1 MPFNPDPCSYANVTE
16 LRTSAIH
23 MELVMSF
30 EGTLEQHMLCA
41 LPSTANSVWPSCC
54 AEKTLTGSATIS
66 LTACSATQVCSLDT
80 RGLNITGVCDADT
93 GAELKWA
100 FGTSTEALGTALT
113 INLAAPLASGDT
125 VSVKVAYATS
135 PDSMAVQWLP
145 PSQTAGGKHPYMFT
159 QCQAIHARALLPC
172 QDSPG
177 VKAPYTASLTVP
189 DGLVGLMSAISTE
202 FPAAAGDGSPR
213 TFKFEQTVPMATY
226 LIAIAAGN
234 LEKRDVGPVS
244 LLETLSH
251 TGHLPCA
258 VLS

>member
-1 MPFNPDPCSYANVTE
+1 MYGRHACV
-16 LRTSAIH
+16 
-23 MELVMSF
+23 
-30 EGTLEQHMLCA
+30 
-41 LPSTANSVWPSCC
+41 
-54 AEKTLTGSATIS
+54 EKTLTGSATIS
-66 LTACSATQVCSLDT
+66 LTACAATQVCSLDT
-80 RGLNITGVCDADT
+80 RGLSITGVTDADS
-93 GAELKWA
+93 GGDLKWA

-113 INLAAPLASGDT
+113 IDLAAPLATGDK
-125 VSVKVAYATS
+125 VSIKVSYSTS

-189 DGLVGLMSAISTE
+189 DGLVGLMSAISTD

-244 LLETLSH
+244 SHESLS
-251 TGHLPCA
+251 CA
-258 VLS
+258 MSLSGYSYLRVVHSRSRWSSMLVVVQHSNPVSTV